1 MAPLKESALAG
12 VGAALG
18 FVALFAASQVLP
30 MLPGDVKIMCPPL
43 GAVAV
48 LLFCLCA
55 LLCPPLPFAYCNSA
69 RMQRTQHTQ
78 HSQCTQRTQ
87 HTQHTHT
94 HTDTQRHPCAPRPKA
109 PASSTKAVVLG
120 HLVGGAVAVTV
131 NQFLAKGDPMAPGV
145 SVALAIFGM
154 KLLDCVHPPAAAYA
168 FFAAVQGFNHPKFVL
183 FPGLLGAVVLV
194 AVQKVYLQLTE
205 PKAKSS

>member
-1 MAPLKESALAG
+1 M
-12 VGAALG
+12 
-18 FVALFAASQVLP
+18 
-30 MLPGDVKIMCPPL
+30 
-43 GAVAV
+43 
-48 LLFCLCA
+48 
-55 LLCPPLPFAYCNSA
+55 
-69 RMQRTQHTQ
+69 
-78 HSQCTQRTQ
+78 
-87 HTQHTHT
+87 
-94 HTDTQRHPCAPRPKA
+94 
-109 PASSTKAVVLG
+109 VLG

-194 AVQKVYLQLTE
+194 TVQKVYLQLTE

>member
-1 MAPLKESALAG
+1 
-12 VGAALG
+12 
-18 FVALFAASQVLP
+18 
-30 MLPGDVKIMCPPL
+30 
-43 GAVAV
+43 
-48 LLFCLCA
+48 
-55 LLCPPLPFAYCNSA
+55 
-69 RMQRTQHTQ
+69 
-78 HSQCTQRTQ
+78 
-87 HTQHTHT
+87 
-94 HTDTQRHPCAPRPKA
+94 
-109 PASSTKAVVLG
+109 
-120 HLVGGAVAVTV
+120 
-131 NQFLAKGDPMAPGV
+131 MAPGV